1 MGNSRILS
9 SLQGAWGIIV
19 LHFSTADNILISK
32 FVVDTIHPVSSRNSA
47 QTMST
52 EEFSFLRNVP
62 IFADLEDKE
71 LERIARLGT
80 RQKYKK
86 GNLVVLEKESGAALF
101 VIVSGKVKVV
111 RTDEEGREVIL
122 SMFGPGEFFGEMSL
136 LDGLA
141 RSASVVAVSKAE
153 LFMIHRRDFLE
164 TMHQF
169 PAIAIALLAE
179 LAMRLRKAD
188 MQIKS
193 LSLKD
198 AAGRVANVLLIL
210 SDDVGVFRK
219 GKVEID
225 DLPLQQ
231 DLANM
236 AGTSRE
242 TVSRMLHQ
250 FVREGSIQL
259 KGNKLTISD
268 YEAFR
273 KKHL

>member
-1 MGNSRILS
+1 MPQEDIN
-9 SLQGAWGIIV
+9 
-19 LHFSTADNILISK
+19 
-32 FVVDTIHPVSSRNSA
+32 
-47 QTMST
+47 
-52 EEFSFLRNVP
+52 FLRNVP
-62 IFADLEDKE
+62 IFAE
-71 LERIARLGT
+71 LEEKDLLKVVKLGT
-80 RQKYKK
+80 SQKYKK
-86 GNLVVLEKESGAALF
+86 GNIVVLEQESGAALF
-101 VIVSGKVKVV
+101 VIISGKVKVV
-111 RTDEEGREVIL
+111 RMDEDGREVIL

-141 RSASVVAVSKAE
+141 RSASVVATVKSE

-164 TMHQF
+164 LLNEF
-169 PAIAIALLAE
+169 PSVTISLLAE

-198 AAGRVANVLLIL
+198 AEGRVANVMLIL
-210 SDDVGVFRK
+210 ADDVGVFRK

-231 DLANM
+231 DIANM

-242 TVSRMLHQ
+242 TVSRMIHLFIESGEVQ
-250 FVREGSIQL
+250 M
-259 KGNKLTISD
+259 KGNKLIIND

-273 KKHL
+273 KKYL

>member
-1 MGNSRILS
+1 MP
-9 SLQGAWGIIV
+9 Q
-19 LHFSTADNILISK
+19 
-32 FVVDTIHPVSSRNSA
+32 
-47 QTMST
+47 
-52 EEFSFLRNVP
+52 EEINFLRNVP
-62 IFADLEDKE
+62 IFAE
-71 LERIARLGT
+71 LEEKDLLRVVKLGT
-80 RQKYKK
+80 SQKYKK
-86 GNLVVLEKESGAALF
+86 GNIVVLEQESGAALF
-101 VIVSGKVKVV
+101 VIITGKVKVV
-111 RTDEEGREVIL
+111 RMDEDGREVIL

-141 RSASVVAVSKAE
+141 RSASVVATVKSE

-164 TMHQF
+164 LLNEF
-169 PAIAIALLAE
+169 PTVTISLLAE

-198 AAGRVANVLLIL
+198 AEGRVANVMLIL
-210 SDDVGVFRK
+210 ADDVGIFRK

-231 DLANM
+231 DIANM

-242 TVSRMLHQ
+242 TVSRMIHL
-250 FVREGSIQL
+250 FIEGGEVQM
-259 KGNKLTISD
+259 KGNKLIIND

-273 KKHL
+273 KKYL

>member
-1 MGNSRILS
+1 MPQDEIN
-9 SLQGAWGIIV
+9 
-19 LHFSTADNILISK
+19 
-32 FVVDTIHPVSSRNSA
+32 
-47 QTMST
+47 
-52 EEFSFLRNVP
+52 FLRNVP
-62 IFADLEDKE
+62 IFSE
-71 LERIARLGT
+71 LEEKDLLKVVKLGT
-80 RQKYKK
+80 TQKYKK
-86 GNLVVLEKESGAALF
+86 GNIVVLEQESGAALF
-101 VIVSGKVKVV
+101 VIISGKVKVV
-111 RTDEEGREVIL
+111 RMDEDGREVIL

-141 RSASVVAVSKAE
+141 RSASVIATVKSE

-164 TMHQF
+164 LLNEF
-169 PAIAIALLAE
+169 PSVTISLLAE

-198 AAGRVANVLLIL
+198 AEGRVANVMLIL
-210 SDDVGVFRK
+210 ADDVGVFRK

-231 DLANM
+231 DIANM

-242 TVSRMLHQ
+242 TVSRMIHLFIEAGEVQ
-250 FVREGSIQL
+250 M
-259 KGNKLTISD
+259 KGNKLIIND

-273 KKHL
+273 KKYL

>member
-1 MGNSRILS
+1 M
-9 SLQGAWGIIV
+9 A
-19 LHFSTADNILISK
+19 
-32 FVVDTIHPVSSRNSA
+32 VD
-47 QTMST
+47 
-52 EEFSFLRNVP
+52 ELSFLRNVP
-62 IFADLEDKE
+62 IFADLEAKE
-71 LERIARLGT
+71 LDKIAKLGT
-80 RQKYKK
+80 RQKYKR
-86 GNLVVLEKESGAALF
+86 GNIVVLEQESGAALF
-101 VIVSGKVKVV
+101 VIMSGKVKVV
-111 RTDEEGREVIL
+111 RMDEDGREVIL

-141 RSASVVAVSKAE
+141 RSASVVATVKSE

-164 TMHQF
+164 LLHEF
-169 PAIAIALLAE
+169 PKVAISLLAE

-198 AAGRVANVLLIL
+198 AAGRVANVLLML
-210 SDDVGVFRK
+210 SDDIGVFRH
-219 GKVEID
+219 GKVEIE

-231 DLANM
+231 DIANM

-250 FVREGSIQL
+250 FIRDGQIQL
-259 KGNKLTISD
+259 KGNKLTIMD

-273 KKHL
+273 KEHL